1 VGAASRSGQ
10 VFTELL
16 RLGIVLLL
24 TAGGYALGEAIDGW
38 FDLGETE
45 TTRLVTSVLGALVGY
60 LLGGALGRAVVRGV
74 DTATTRLDRVP
85 AAKLVATGIGAAS
98 GGLVAV
104 ALMLPV
110 LLLPYQRYTVPVTL
124 LMLLVLVY
132 AGGRL
137 GASRGPELGRYIGMR
152 GRLEVRTPSRGLG
165 VKLLDSSALIDGR
178 IIDVARAG
186 FLEGTLVVPTFVL
199 EEVQGLADAGE
210 PHRRRLGQ
218 RGLATVQV
226 LQDEGVVAVEISHD
240 DVPAVLEV
248 DGKLAALCRD
258 LQAALVTCD
267 GNLARVAEISGIR
280 VLNLHVLA
288 DAVRPPV
295 LPGERVELRL
305 VRHGREAG
313 QGIGYLDDGTM
324 VVIDNARDAVG
335 STIEVDVTSIVQN
348 RKGRMLFGIPARPPV
363 RAPSPVA
370 TTPGP
375 AGSSRATGERP

>member
-1 VGAASRSGQ
+1 
-10 VFTELL
+10 
-16 RLGIVLLL
+16 
-24 TAGGYALGEAIDGW
+24 
-38 FDLGETE
+38 
-45 TTRLVTSVLGALVGY
+45 
-60 LLGGALGRAVVRGV
+60 VVRGV